1 MRWIVD
7 ETLEM
12 VELTKLAGSVVG
24 EAGGDWGLSTEQRKR
39 LSIAV
44 ELVANPSVVFM
55 VRAVGPKCL
64 TQTLSCTPSDLPLL
78 TVKVAWVR
86 CPTP

>member
-1 MRWIVD
+1 
-7 ETLEM
+7 M

-24 EAGGDWGLSTEQRKR
+24 EAGGDCGLSREQRKR

-55 VRAVGPKCL
+55 VRGQQGLKGMQACL
-64 TQTLSCTPSDLPLL
+64 GQGLAKGKLTFCSLSSGMVQLPHHPL
-78 TVKVAWVR
+78 TAS
-86 CPTP
+86 

>member
-1 MRWIVD
+1 MRWIVED
-7 ETLEM
+7 TLEM

-24 EAGGDWGLSTEQRKR
+24 EAGGDCGLSREQRKR

-55 VRAVGPKCL
+55 VRRMGSEMPVYE
-64 TQTLSCTPSDLPLL
+64 
-78 TVKVAWVR
+78 
-86 CPTP
+86 